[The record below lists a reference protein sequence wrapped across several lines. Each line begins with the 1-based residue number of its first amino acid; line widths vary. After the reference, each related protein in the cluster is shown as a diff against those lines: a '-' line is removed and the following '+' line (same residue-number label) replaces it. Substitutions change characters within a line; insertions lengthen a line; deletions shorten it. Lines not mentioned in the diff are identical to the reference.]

1 MTEITQSP
9 VVDYINSSKTS
20 YPDSEIST
28 KNLSDSYVR
37 QSEQLSRQ
45 ILILPDTIKSESP
58 VQG

>member
-9 VVDYINSSKTS
+9 VVDYINSLKTS
-20 YPDSEIST
+20 YPNSGINT

-45 ILILPDTIKSESP
+45 ILILSDTNKK
-58 VQG
+58 Q